1 MDKEIL
7 IEKDIKG
14 SEHKDIHLPPDVLK
28 DIDSGDW
35 KAAVEKT
42 HSFSGT
48 TTQDLYTPALQ
59 LKKDPLTDKGII
71 DYVNHWKPKGEDVP
85 NGTFIVDKGQ
95 TFYIKPNKDG
105 NISTTSDLLSNIK
118 GLIKLDFKKLFNL
131 GFFDFNQVPPVTVVS
146 VDDEN
151 RVYKEGAFEPVSSVS
166 DAIVFSK
173 EDMDAFET
181 AFKKGQNRLRYNIMA
196 DFNITAVK
204 VDAKDKGKTGNYFEE
219 VVKLFIEEKTG
230 GTISNDV
237 VMELVPIV
245 GRIIK
250 NDLNKFE
257 ENPLIKFLFSPDL
270 DRKIFFGNINALSNF
285 IKVLINCFNDPNQ
298 IVTPQRLSNPK
309 YIAYNPSL
317 FKMNAQDVSN
327 ILSMYDWLASNAQY
341 SSDIGR
347 QSGFDKLDAAAPKV
361 APVAKNGKIDYAKL
375 LTAIIYKNGES
386 KGGRGEIRP
395 FNEMKQLLDGLQL
408 DEENNP
414 DDSIFKSK
422 KGGSSRTN
430 SRATSTTQVNNVPTQ
445 VDLEIIKELG
455 INPDTFSST
464 IKGRGRDKK
473 IANLLAYLKQQG
485 IIK

>member
-219 VVKLFIEEKTG
+219 VVKLFIEEKTA

-237 VMELVPIV
+237 VMDLVPIV

-250 NDLNKFE
+250 NDLSKFE
-257 ENPLIKFLFSPDL
+257 DNPLIKFLFSPNL
-270 DRKIFFGNINALSNF
+270 DRNVFFGNPKALSDF

-317 FKMNAQDVSN
+317 FKMNTQDISN

-347 QSGFDKLDAAAPKV
+347 ASGFDKLDAAAPKV

-375 LTAIIYKNGES
+375 LTAIIYKNGDS
-386 KGGRGEIRP
+386 KGEIRP

-414 DDSIFKSK
+414 NDSIFKSK
-422 KGGSSRTN
+422 KGGSGRTN
-430 SRATSTTQVNNVPTQ
+430 PRMTSTTQVNNIPAQ
-445 VDLEIIKELG
+445 VDLEVIKELG
-455 INPDTFSST
+455 INPDTFSSN
-464 IKGRGRDKK
+464 IKGRGKDKK